1 MQKCQWNSEDI
12 KKYGALTKQQMES
25 RAKVPGLLALVST
38 TTDGNQR
45 IEFVNRDFNAAINI
59 ERCVLMIKRPPE
71 LMRASFVGQPLKV
84 ISYKQKTKSAAGAWS
99 K

>member
-1 MQKCQWNSEDI
+1 MEKCQWNSEDI

-71 LMRASFVGQPLKV
+71 LMRASFVGQPLNFELDS
-84 ISYKQKTKSAAGAWS
+84 IR
-99 K
+99 

>member
-1 MQKCQWNSEDI
+1 MEKCQWNSEDI

-45 IEFVNRDFNAAINI
+45 IEFVNRDFNAAIKI
-59 ERCVLMIKRPPE
+59 RRCAVLESRPPE
-71 LMRASFVGQPLKV
+71 LPRENVIGQPPSSGTTC
-84 ISYKQKTKSAAGAWS
+84 ISKYNQ
-99 K
+99 